1 MNLNI
6 SGHHVALTPPLRD
19 YVTSKLKR
27 IERHFDHLINAEVVL
42 SVEKLRHKAEAT
54 VHASGADLHA
64 EATVDEN
71 MYAAIDALIDKLD
84 QQTRK
89 HKEKTRDHHVKTAP
103 KRLPLQ

>member
-6 SGHHVALTPPLRD
+6 SGHHLDLTPPLRD
-19 YVTSKLKR
+19 YVATKLKR
-27 IERHFDHLINAEVVL
+27 IERHFDHLINADVIL

-64 EATVDEN
+64 EAVVEED
-71 MYAAIDALIDKLD
+71 MYAAIDALMDKLD

-89 HKEKTRDHHVKTAP
+89 HKEKLRHHHVKTAV
-103 KRLPLQ
+103 KRTVQ

>member
-6 SGHHVALTPPLRD
+6 SGHHLDLTPPLRE
-19 YVTSKLKR
+19 YVTTKLKR
-27 IERHFDHLINAEVVL
+27 IERHFDHLINAEVIL

-64 EATVDEN
+64 EAVVDDD
-71 MYAAIDALIDKLD
+71 MYAAIDALMDKLD

-89 HKEKTRDHHVKTAP
+89 HKEKLRHHHVKTAV
-103 KRLPLQ
+103 KRTLQ

>member
-6 SGHHVALTPPLRD
+6 SGHHLDLTPPLRE
-19 YVTSKLKR
+19 YVTTKLKR
-27 IERHFDHLINAEVVL
+27 IERHFDHLINADVIL

-64 EATVDEN
+64 EAVVEAD
-71 MYAAIDALIDKLD
+71 MYAAIDCLVDKLD

-89 HKEKTRDHHVKTAP
+89 HKEKLRHHHVKTAV
-103 KRLPLQ
+103 KRTLQ

>member
-6 SGHHVALTPPLRD
+6 SGHHLDLTPPLKD
-19 YVTSKLKR
+19 YVQAKIKR
-27 IERHFDHLINAEVVL
+27 IERHFDHLINADVIL

-54 VHASGADLHA
+54 VHASGANMHA
-64 EATVDEN
+64 HAVTDDD

-89 HKEKTRDHHVKTAP
+89 HKEKLRDHHVKQAP
-103 KRLPLQ
+103 KRMVTQ

>member
-6 SGHHVALTPPLRD
+6 SGHHLDLTPPLRD
-19 YVTSKLKR
+19 YVTTKLKR
-27 IERHFDHLINAEVVL
+27 IERHFDHLINADVIL

-64 EATVDEN
+64 EAVVDAD
-71 MYAAIDALIDKLD
+71 MYAAIDALMDKLD

-89 HKEKTRDHHVKTAP
+89 HKEKLRHHHVKTAV
-103 KRLPLQ
+103 KRTLQ

>member
-6 SGHHVALTPPLRD
+6 SGHHLDLTPPLRE

-27 IERHFDHLINAEVVL
+27 IERHFDHLINAEVIL

-64 EATVDEN
+64 EAVVEAD
-71 MYAAIDALIDKLD
+71 MYAAIDSLIDKLD

-89 HKEKTRDHHVKTAP
+89 HKEKLRHHHVKTAV
-103 KRLPLQ
+103 KRTLQ

>member
-6 SGHHVALTPPLRD
+6 SGHHLDLTPPLRE

-27 IERHFDHLINAEVVL
+27 IERHFDHLINADVIL

-64 EATVDEN
+64 EAVVDQD
-71 MYAAIDALIDKLD
+71 MYAAIDALMDKLD
-84 QQTRK
+84 QQTRR
-89 HKEKTRDHHVKTAP
+89 HKEKLRSHHVKQP
-103 KRLPLQ
+103 MKRALQ

>member
-6 SGHHVALTPPLRD
+6 SGHHLDLTPPLRE
-19 YVTSKLKR
+19 YVTNKLKR
-27 IERHFDHLINAEVVL
+27 IERHFDHLINADVIL

-64 EATVDEN
+64 EAVVEQD
-71 MYAAIDALIDKLD
+71 MYAAIDALMDKLD

-89 HKEKTRDHHVKTAP
+89 HKEKLRNHHVKQAV
-103 KRLPLQ
+103 KRTLQ

>member
-6 SGHHVALTPPLRD
+6 SGHHLDLTPPLRE

-27 IERHFDHLINAEVVL
+27 IERHFDHLINADVIL

-64 EATVDEN
+64 EAVVEDD
-71 MYAAIDALIDKLD
+71 MYAAIDALMDKLD

-89 HKEKTRDHHVKTAP
+89 HKEKLRHHHVKQAV
-103 KRLPLQ
+103 KRTLQ